1 MSRSRLLA
9 TVAAV
14 VFALGAATWQ
24 AAMHWTAQNP
34 TPDAE
39 LAVGESVRVGG
50 TTLTLD
56 TFDVATRLPSNEDGE
71 EWVEA
76 PPGAVLVQVTYTS
89 VIDDDDVDPETH
101 YCYPTAVDGEGHKWR
116 TDSTIG
122 YRVQAPGYSCAGTV
136 DDPIEPGV
144 PLTAG
149 AVFLVPA
156 DVADTLV
163 VDLDLYAYDERV
175 RLTR

>member
-1 MSRSRLLA
+1 MSRARLLA
-9 TVAAV
+9 TLAAIV
-14 VFALGAATWQ
+14 VALGVATWQ
-24 AAMHWTAQNP
+24 AALHWTAQNP
-34 TPDAE
+34 APAAE

-56 TFDVATRLPSNEDGE
+56 TFDVATRLPSNEEGE

-89 VIDDDDVDPETH
+89 VIDDDVDPQTH
-101 YCYPTAVDGEGHKWR
+101 YCFPTAVDGEGREWR

-122 YRVQAPGYSCAGTV
+122 YRVQAPGFSCGGTT
-136 DDPIEPGV
+136 DEPIVPGV
-144 PLTAG
+144 PLAAG

-163 VDLDLYAYDERV
+163 VDLELSAYDELV